1 MDKRAI
7 LTLILA
13 FLLCPVS
20 VFSHETSRAKYV
32 PGELLI
38 KFRTEVGHRSAQ
50 SIHLAFGSLVKKRF
64 TRIRVDY
71 IQIPEGW
78 SLEDALAM
86 YHHSPDVEYVEPNY
100 LRRALL
106 MPNDPDFVSLWGLH
120 NTGQSMGVS
129 DADIDAPEAWD
140 ILTDCSSIIIAT
152 LDTGVDLD
160 HDDLAENIWIN
171 TNESTGDANGD
182 GFPGEQEVD
191 DDGDGLIDEDSQGR
205 QPGEPGY
212 TNDLKDDDDE
222 NDYIDDIRGWDFI
235 NSDND
240 PDDDSA
246 PDFHGTH
253 VTGIMAGK
261 GNNGLGITGVCWSAS
276 VMQLKTL
283 DSIGDGSVADEIE
296 AIEYAIDNGASI
308 INASLGGPD
317 YSNAEYEAIQ
327 HAEDAGVLFV
337 AAAGNDGLD
346 NDLIPNYPA
355 SYELNNIISVAATDN
370 CDILASW
377 SNYGATSVDVAAPGV
392 SIYSTKAGNTYQ
404 ELSGTSMAAPYVS
417 ALSALIWAEYGDLT
431 YGQVKET
438 ILDSVDLKSNLE
450 GILFSCGRINA
461 CASLSQWS
469 PPLTLPNNGEGD
481 HDDNVTICFIT
492 TARSDDLYHSIVRTL
507 QRLKDSCNLFNRVR
521 RKFPNLYSRVIIL
534 IAKTRG
540 LTTP

>member
-1 MDKRAI
+1 MDRRTI

-20 VFSHETSRAKYV
+20 VFSQETSRAEYV

-38 KFRTEVGHRSAQ
+38 KFRTGVGHRSAQ
-50 SIHLAFGSLVKKRF
+50 SIHRAFGSLLKKRF
-64 TRIRVDY
+64 TRIKVDH
-71 IQIPEGW
+71 IQIQEGW
-78 SLEDALAM
+78 SIEDALAM
-86 YHHSPDVEYVEPNY
+86 YRHSPEVEYVEPNY
-100 LRRALL
+100 LRRAFL

-140 ILTDCSSIIIAT
+140 ILTDSSSVIIAI
-152 LDTGVDLD
+152 LDTGADLD

-171 TNESTGDANGD
+171 TNESIGDANGD
-182 GFPGEQEVD
+182 EFPGEKGVD

-222 NDYIDDIRGWDFI
+222 NEYIDDIQGWDFI
-235 NSDND
+235 NNDND

-246 PDFHGTH
+246 PDYHGTH
-253 VTGIMAGK
+253 VTGIIAGK
-261 GNNGLGITGVCWSAS
+261 GNNGLGITGVCWFASA
-276 VMQLKTL
+276 MPLKTL
-283 DSIGDGSVADEIE
+283 DAIGDGSVAEEIE
-296 AIEYAIDNGASI
+296 AIEYAIENGASI

-327 HAEDAGVLFV
+327 RAEDAGVLFV
-337 AAAGNDGLD
+337 AAAGNEGSD
-346 NDLIPNYPA
+346 NDHVPNYPA

-370 CDILASW
+370 CDTLASW

-417 ALSALIWAEYGDLT
+417 ALAALIWAEYGDLT

-450 GILFSCGRINA
+450 GILFSGGRINA
-461 CASLSQWS
+461 FTSLSQWS
-469 PPLTLPNNGEGD
+469 PPPTLPNNGEGD
-481 HDDNVTICFIT
+481 HDDNAIICFIT
-492 TARSDDLYHSIVRTL
+492 TAISDDLYHSIVRTL
-507 QRLKDSCNLFNRVR
+507 QRLRDSCSLFNRAG
-521 RKFPNLYSRVIIL
+521 RKRTNLYSRAIL
-534 IAKTRG
+534 LMAKTPKP
-540 LTTP
+540 TTP